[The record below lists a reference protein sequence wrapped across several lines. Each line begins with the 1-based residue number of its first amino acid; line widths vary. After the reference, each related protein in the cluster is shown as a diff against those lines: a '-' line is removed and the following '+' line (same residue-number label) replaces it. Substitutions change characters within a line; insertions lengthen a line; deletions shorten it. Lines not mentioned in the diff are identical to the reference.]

1 MLYDKLTKTFNDAQ
15 DFAFMKSSQNI
26 IDINS
31 SVEQAD
37 ACILIISW

>member
-1 MLYDKLTKTFNDAQ
+1 MLYDKLTRTLNDAQ